1 MRKHAVNTLQYSV
14 TSVKEFTTTIHPKKE
29 AKTTSLSQQTLG
41 MKPRHTSHSSA
52 KIKSLTWD
60 AYKNELEFE

>member
-1 MRKHAVNTLQYSV
+1 MRKHAVNNLQYSV
-14 TSVKEFTTTIHPKKE
+14 TPVQEFTTTIHPKKE
-29 AKTTSLSQQTLG
+29 AKTTSLSQQTLA
-41 MKPRHTSHSSA
+41 MKLRHTTHSSN